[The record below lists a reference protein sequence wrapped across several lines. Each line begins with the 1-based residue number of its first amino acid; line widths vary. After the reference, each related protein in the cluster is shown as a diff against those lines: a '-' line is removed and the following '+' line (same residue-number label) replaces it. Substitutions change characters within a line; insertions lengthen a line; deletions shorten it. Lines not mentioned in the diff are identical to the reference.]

1 MAISMG
7 AFWHMKKLSI
17 IARYNEDISWAKSLE
32 SDIFIYNKGENWDWD
47 DIPRADIPNYGRES
61 ETYVRAILEF
71 YDLLDEY
78 SVVAFLQGNPFDHYD
93 FPVESIN
100 NCQSHMIQFLAN
112 SLVSYNYDQ
121 LYYYFGKS
129 NLLISKL
136 FYPDFKF
143 QANMSNFI
151 NENKNENPNHTR
163 GNEIATTL
171 LFSYLLDLKTYS
183 NGILYPAG
191 AQYIIPTKY
200 IKNKSLSWWEEFY
213 KLIIDWQKIVPGDD
227 IGAYCERTWPLIWAH
242 ESKSTSSKQD
252 SSMNSELNS
261 DSISSIS
268 KS

>member
-1 MAISMG
+1 
-7 AFWHMKKLSI
+7 MKKLSI

-71 YDLLDEY
+71 YHILDEY
-78 SVVAFLQGNPFDHYD
+78 SVIAFLQGNPFDHFDY
-93 FPVESIN
+93 PVEAIN
-100 NCQSHMIQFLAN
+100 TCQSESIQFLAT
-112 SLVSYNYDQ
+112 SCVSYIYDE
-121 LYYYFGKS
+121 LTYNFGKS

-136 FYPDFKF
+136 F
-143 QANMSNFI
+143 
-151 NENKNENPNHTR
+151 NKNFSFMANFDNYFSEDKNEKPNHTR

-171 LFSYLLDLKTYS
+171 LFAYLLDLKTFP

-213 KLIIDWQKIVPGDD
+213 KLIIDWQKLVPGDD

-242 ESKSTSSKQD
+242 ESESTSSKQE
-252 SSMNSELNS
+252 SSMN
-261 DSISSIS
+261 
-268 KS
+268 